1 MITKKHLGV
10 NFFAENENQLNK
22 KIEDYDFERS
32 IFYKSSVYTYSCIA
46 RQLDNDTIEF
56 IQYFNNGQSKSI
68 SYFKNKDDFYK
79 KISY

>member
-32 IFYKSSVYTYSCIA
+32 IFYRSNVYTYSCIA